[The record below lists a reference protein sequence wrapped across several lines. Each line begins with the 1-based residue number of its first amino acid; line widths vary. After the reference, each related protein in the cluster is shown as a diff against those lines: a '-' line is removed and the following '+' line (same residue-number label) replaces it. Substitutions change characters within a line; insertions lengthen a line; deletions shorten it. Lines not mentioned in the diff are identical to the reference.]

1 MIIKM
6 HNQIFSEF
14 DSGLDNWKGLYE
26 RWIVYISVEE
36 WAGLK
41 RMERNLRWLENKVR
55 HKHRKSKA
63 GAIQI
68 TILSL
73 KKGSRSKTDCDQARA

>member
-1 MIIKM
+1 
-6 HNQIFSEF
+6 
-14 DSGLDNWKGLYE
+14 
-26 RWIVYISVEE
+26 
-36 WAGLK
+36 
-41 RMERNLRWLENKVR
+41 MERNLRWLENKVR